1 MLRTA
6 PWSIV
11 ALCSSLA
18 VAQMPHGGDYV
29 AVDSALVPRVVVVT
43 PSGAVTTL
51 HQGAPL
57 AQPSGIAA
65 TNDGRVL
72 VADFSG
78 TLYRIDAP
86 GVVVPVR
93 SGLSGP
99 IRVAVDRNGDYLVA
113 ELTAARV
120 SRITPQGAISTVHAG
135 APFTRPFG
143 LAVDPANGD
152 VLVADDGRRAL
163 YRVNASGVLPLASG
177 APFRLPMA
185 VAMWA
190 NGDYAVT
197 DALVDGVFRVPRGGG
212 PATLVQGV
220 PVLGNPDG
228 MVANFDGYVALSE
241 SGAPNGNRIVVLRP
255 DGSTSIVAS
264 GGAFSNLEALARVP
278 HLQGAVRGAAGTSLA
293 WTAEFPTQAGN
304 PYLHFLCASLYPG
317 LSLAIGET
325 SVNPDPV
332 FLSFVGVNTPV
343 FQGFVGTLDANG
355 RAHLTLAVPNVPI
368 PPGIALHVQTIVLDL
383 AQPSFLGALGNLHTV
398 IF

>member
-1 MLRTA
+1 MHRFA

-18 VAQMPHGGDYV
+18 VAQMPRGGDYV

-43 PSGAVTTL
+43 PSGVVTTL
-51 HQGAPL
+51 HQGPPL

-93 SGLSGP
+93 SGLAGP

-113 ELTAARV
+113 DLTAARV

-135 APFTRPFG
+135 APFVRPFD

-152 VLVADDGRRAL
+152 VLVVDDRTRAL
-163 YRVNASGVLPLASG
+163 YRVNASGVLPLFSG

-185 VAMWA
+185 VALWA
-190 NGDYAVT
+190 NGDYAVA
-197 DALVDGVFRVPRGGG
+197 DALVDGVFRVPRAGGS
-212 PATLVQGV
+212 ATLVQSV
-220 PVLGNPDG
+220 PTLGNPDG
-228 MVANFDGYVALSE
+228 MVENFDGYVALSE

-255 DGSTSIVAS
+255 DGSTSIVAA

-278 HLQGAVRGAAGTSLA
+278 HLQGTVNGASGVSLA

-304 PYLHFLCASLYPG
+304 PYLHFVSASLYPG
-317 LSLAIGET
+317 LPLAIGE
-325 SVNPDPV
+325 SPVNPDPV

-343 FQGFVGTLDANG
+343 LQSFVGNLDASG
-355 RAHLTLAVPNVPI
+355 RANPTLAIPSVPI
-368 PPGIALHVQTIVLDL
+368 PAGAVLHVQTVVLDFG
-383 AQPSFLGALGNLHTV
+383 QPSFLGALGNLHTV
-398 IF
+398 RF